1 MAPVAG
7 KVLHLSEADDE
18 VFASKAL
25 GDGVVIEPSDGVAV
39 APFDG
44 TIVTLFYQHS
54 DWFGLSP
61 KRGRRYL
68 YILELIRW
76 N

>member
-44 TIVTLFYQHS
+44 TIVTLFLPNMRLV
-54 DWFGLSP
+54 WFHQTGQ
-61 KRGRRYL
+61 KYL